1 MVTRD
6 AFEIHTDARYELQ
19 TASAISRHNLDFSG
33 VWISRSE
40 QRGLIPTDVK
50 NHQSSVR
57 KTERDF
63 NYKQRVRNCIELFLA
78 LSPPSNFPNLVLL
91 EANM

>member
-1 MVTRD
+1 MH
-6 AFEIHTDARYELQ
+6 IDARYELLSV
-19 TASAISRHNLDFSG
+19 SAISRHNLDFSG
-33 VWISRSE
+33 VWISWSE
-40 QRGLIPTDVK
+40 QRGPILTDVK

-57 KTERDF
+57 RTERDF
-63 NYKQRVRNCIELFLA
+63 NYKQRVRNYRELFLA